1 MLVGYAR
8 VSTLDQE
15 TDLQFDALKR
25 AGVRKIYSEKT
36 SGISARPQ
44 LQRLLAELKTG
55 DQLVV
60 YKLDRLARSL
70 RDLLTIIERLDVAG
84 CGFRSLTEPIDTG
97 SPAGMLMLQ
106 MLGAVAQFERSLIR
120 ERSIAGQQAAME
132 RGVHCGRS
140 RSVDSDVEADIVKF
154 YTSGRRWYTLKNV
167 AEVFDVHPSTVK
179 RAVYRVTKPG
189 HSSLK

>member
-8 VSTLDQE
+8 VSTIEQE
-15 TDLQFDALKR
+15 TDLQFDALRR
-25 AGVRKIYSEKT
+25 AGVKKIYSEKKGSVST
-36 SGISARPQ
+36 RPE
-44 LQRLLAELKTG
+44 LQRLLANIATG

-70 RDLLTIIERLDVAG
+70 SDLLSIIERLSFAR

-97 SPAGMLMLQ
+97 TPAGMLMLQ
-106 MLGAVAQFERSLIR
+106 LLGAVAQFERSLIR
-120 ERSIAGQQAAME
+120 ERSMAGQRAAMD
-132 RGVHCGRS
+132 RGTHCGRP
-140 RSVDSDVEADIVKF
+140 RVLEPGIERDIVRLYK
-154 YTSGRRWYTLKNV
+154 SGWYTLSGL
-167 AEVFDVHPSTVK
+167 AFALDVHESTVK